1 MLCKGDRRLDMLD
14 ADGFAPV
21 HLLCHPKRARP
32 WAPLEGVLVGLHDLG
47 ADLDIKTRAGSNC
60 FRLLLDSIHS
70 RLVYGPTAVPE
81 VNCKIL
87 ANIII
92 KLISW
97 SKNCNL
103 LDETSSGGHRPL
115 STSIQAKLPA
125 LARRLLELNQDVDE
139 ADTDRFKHAPL
150 EYACLVGCK
159 KICSETCSKDPSI

>member
-1 MLCKGDRRLDMLD
+1 MLCKEDRRLVMLD

-21 HLLCHPKRARP
+21 HLLCHPKRAGP
-32 WAPLEGVLVGLHDLG
+32 WPPLEGALVGLHDLG

-81 VNCKIL
+81 VNCKVL
-87 ANIII
+87 ANMII

-97 SKNCNL
+97 SKNCSL
-103 LDETSSGGHRPL
+103 LDEISSGGHRPL

-125 LARRLLELNQDVDE
+125 LARRLLELNQYVDE
-139 ADTDRFKHAPL
+139 ADSNTRRWNTLA
-150 EYACLVGCK
+150 
-159 KICSETCSKDPSI
+159 